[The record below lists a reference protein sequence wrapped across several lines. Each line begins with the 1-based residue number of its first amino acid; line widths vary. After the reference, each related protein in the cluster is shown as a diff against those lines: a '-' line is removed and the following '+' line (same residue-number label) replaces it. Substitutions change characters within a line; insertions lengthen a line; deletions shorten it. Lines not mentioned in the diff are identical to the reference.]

1 MNHVFSH
8 FLTNIAEVRKIHLIS
23 TSINLPS
30 SSIVDTSPILRSCI
44 VLSVSAIDHLIHELT
59 IIGMCE
65 IFNGKRLVT
74 TRYNDFNITLGCMN
88 SITATASPLVV
99 FESEIRKRLGW
110 QTFQKSDKI
119 KDAIA
124 LFNSIQLW
132 HQVSEIMLDT
142 EQNIKNRLDLI
153 VDRRNMIA
161 HEADIEPVY
170 KTKRAINDADV
181 VGTVDFVEKLGTTI
195 YNLVK

>member
-1 MNHVFSH
+1 MNQAFLQ
-8 FLTNIAEVRKIHLIS
+8 FLTNIEEVRKTHLIS
-23 TSINLPS
+23 TSINVPT

-44 VLSVSAIDHLIHELT
+44 VLSVSAIDHLIHELA

-65 IFNGKRLVT
+65 IFNGTRVVT
-74 TRYNDFNITLGCMN
+74 NKYNEFNITLGFMS
-88 SITATASPLVV
+88 SINAVPPLIT
-99 FESEIRKRLGW
+99 FESEIRRRLGW
-110 QTFQKSDKI
+110 QTFQRPDKI

-132 HQVSEIMLDT
+132 QQVSATMADT
-142 EQNIKNRLDLI
+142 EQNIKNRLNLI

-161 HEADIEPVY
+161 HEADIEPIY
-170 KTKRAINDADV
+170 KTKRTISNADV
-181 VGTVDFVEKLGTTI
+181 TGTIDFIEKLGTTI

>member
-1 MNHVFSH
+1 MNQAFLQ
-8 FLTNIAEVRKIHLIS
+8 FLTNIEEVRKTHLIS
-23 TSINLPS
+23 TSINVPT

-44 VLSVSAIDHLIHELT
+44 VLSVSAIDHLIHELA

-65 IFNGKRLVT
+65 VFNGTRAVT
-74 TRYNDFNITLGCMN
+74 TKYNDFNVTLGFMS
-88 SITATASPLVV
+88 SITAVPPLIT
-99 FESEIRKRLGW
+99 FEAEIRRKLGW
-110 QTFQKSDKI
+110 QTFQRPDKI
-119 KDAIA
+119 KDAVA

-132 HQVSEIMLDT
+132 QQISVTMADT
-142 EQNIKNRLDLI
+142 EQNIKNRLNLI

-170 KTKRAINDADV
+170 KTKRTISNADV
-181 VGTVDFVEKLGTTI
+181 TGTIDFIEKLGTTI

>member
-1 MNHVFSH
+1 MNQAFSQ
-8 FLTNIAEVRKIHLIS
+8 FLINIEEVRKTHLIS
-23 TSINLPS
+23 TSMNVPT

-44 VLSVSAIDHLIHELT
+44 VLSISALDHLIHELA

-65 IFNGKRLVT
+65 IFNGTRIVT
-74 TRYNDFNITLGCMN
+74 NKYNDFNITLGFMT
-88 SITATASPLVV
+88 SITAVPPLIT
-99 FESEIRKRLGW
+99 FESEIRRRLGW
-110 QTFQKSDKI
+110 QTFQRSDKI

-132 HQVSEIMLDT
+132 QQVSVAMADT
-142 EQNIKNRLDLI
+142 ETNIKNRLNLI

-161 HEADIEPVY
+161 HEADIEPIY
-170 KTKRAINDADV
+170 KTKRTISNADIT
-181 VGTVDFVEKLGTTI
+181 GSIDFIEKLGTTI